1 MHTVFWFCRL
11 LVRKL
16 LILIPGWDREELR
29 PFSLT
34 EIGKD
39 ESLYET
45 PGQKNT
51 IASSENR
58 QLRELSQETLV
69 KYAHVWSSHIAEYR
83 STG

>member
-1 MHTVFWFCRL
+1 MFVCEFYFF
-11 LVRKL
+11 RKRASN
-16 LILIPGWDREELR
+16 LIA
-29 PFSLT
+29 
-34 EIGKD
+34 IGKD

-45 PGQKNT
+45 PGQKNA

-69 KYAHVWSSHIAEYR
+69 KYTHVWSSHIAEYR